1 MTNNTNTTDIDTL
14 IKTMVDLSYDKYGS
28 YSHAAG
34 VLQSM
39 TAYLLAGNNYVEQH
53 NYTIRNIKN
62 IIAEL
67 EMTHG

>member
-1 MTNNTNTTDIDTL
+1 MNNTNTTDIDTL

-39 TAYLLAGNNYVEQH
+39 TTYLLAGNNYVEQH

-62 IIAEL
+62 IIVEL
-67 EMTHG
+67 ETTHG